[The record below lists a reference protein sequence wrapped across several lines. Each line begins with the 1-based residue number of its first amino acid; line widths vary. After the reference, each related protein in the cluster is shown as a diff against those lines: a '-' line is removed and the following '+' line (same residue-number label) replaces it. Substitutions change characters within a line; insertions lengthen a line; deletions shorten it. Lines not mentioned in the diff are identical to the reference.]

1 MKFIY
6 LTSLFVLTR
15 KSNPQ
20 ITEWMENMNFSNDY
34 SHLQAYY
41 SSKLLKT
48 VDKLDKKAIVWE
60 GMIFI

>member
-1 MKFIY
+1 M
-6 LTSLFVLTR
+6 LTR

-48 VDKLDKKAIVWE
+48 VDKLEKKAIVWE
-60 GMIFI
+60 GMILV